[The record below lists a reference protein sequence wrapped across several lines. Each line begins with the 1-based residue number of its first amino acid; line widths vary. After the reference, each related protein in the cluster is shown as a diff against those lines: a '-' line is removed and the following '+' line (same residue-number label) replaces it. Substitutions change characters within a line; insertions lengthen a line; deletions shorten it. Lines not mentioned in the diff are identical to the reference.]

1 MMLSKVLK
9 EYRERY
15 GLTQVQLA
23 ENLSVD
29 ERTLRRWENQET
41 ILKDIGELRRIASV
55 LGVEAERL
63 GVLDKAI
70 AVTGEQAEEMGI
82 ECVQLCRK
90 FGTIRLLER
99 IYSAQSYLQRLTRN
113 IGQSSNTLRE
123 ALDGQSEY

>member
-1 MMLSKVLK
+1 MMLPRVLK

-70 AVTGEQAEEMGI
+70 AVTGEQAEETLQHIWRLVTG
-82 ECVQLCRK
+82 
-90 FGTIRLLER
+90 GTGSRRRDRRWSR
-99 IYSAQSYLQRLTRN
+99 IGDRVCTVM
-113 IGQSSNTLRE
+113 
-123 ALDGQSEY
+123 